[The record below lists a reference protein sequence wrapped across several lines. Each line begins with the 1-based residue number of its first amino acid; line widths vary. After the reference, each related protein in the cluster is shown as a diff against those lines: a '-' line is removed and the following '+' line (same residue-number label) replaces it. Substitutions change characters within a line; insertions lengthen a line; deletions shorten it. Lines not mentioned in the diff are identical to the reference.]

1 VLTAR
6 AEAECRA
13 VDMRMGLPVTVLIV
27 LGDARV
33 RQLVQ
38 DDLQDRCEVIAA
50 SDPGHARELLSRGGV
65 DIVIAGVGATS
76 DDADNLQVLC
86 DCLRAS
92 DVPLAFVAGAPPAS
106 GSVSSCDDAPSLF
119 LAEPITAHA
128 LARAVNDIVA
138 EHRLAREARNVHT
151 LNDDPNGIVAQSS
164 VMQKVMALVERAAL
178 GDSPVLLLG
187 ESGTGKELLARAL
200 HRKGPRPRGPFVA
213 VNCSAIPDT
222 LLESELFGH
231 RQGAFTDA
239 RKDRRGLFQAANH
252 GTIFLD
258 EIGDMAPTLQGK
270 LMRALQEKEVHPLGA
285 DAPVPIDVRV
295 VTATHRDLDAMVADG
310 RLRHDLLY
318 RINVIDIHVPPLR
331 DRPEDV
337 MPLIA
342 HFLNKH
348 SARLGSP
355 RATVS
360 AEAMELL
367 CRHSWPGNVRELENV
382 IERALVLGSGTSID
396 VRDLPDVLRT
406 RLRPE
411 PAGHDGRPLAD
422 VERDYILNM
431 LRAVDGNKSAAARAL
446 GLDRKT
452 LYRKLGRLAS

>member
-1 VLTAR
+1 
-6 AEAECRA
+6 
-13 VDMRMGLPVTVLIV
+13 MGLPVTVLIA

-38 DDLQDRCEVIAA
+38 DELQDRCEVIAA

-65 DIVIAGVGATS
+65 DIVIACVGATS
-76 DDADNLQVLC
+76 DDTDNLHVLC

-92 DVPLAFVAGAPPAS
+92 DVPVAFVAGAPPAS
-106 GSVSSCDDAPSLF
+106 GPVSSCDDPPSLF
-119 LAEPITAHA
+119 LAKPIPAPE
-128 LARAVNDIVA
+128 LARAVNDILT
-138 EHRLAREARNVHT
+138 EHRLAREVRRVHT
-151 LNDDPNGIVAQSS
+151 LNDDPDGIVGQSS
-164 VMQKVMALVERAAL
+164 VMQKVMALIERAAL

-187 ESGTGKELLARAL
+187 ESGTGKELL
-200 HRKGPRPRGPFVA
+200 
-213 VNCSAIPDT
+213 T
-222 LLESELFGH
+222 
-231 RQGAFTDA
+231 
-239 RKDRRGLFQAANH
+239 
-252 GTIFLD
+252 
-258 EIGDMAPTLQGK
+258 
-270 LMRALQEKEVHPLGA
+270 RALQEKEVHPLGA

-331 DRPEDV
+331 DRPEDL

-348 SARLGSP
+348 SARLGPP

-382 IERALVLGSGTSID
+382 IERALILGSGTSID

-406 RLRPE
+406 RLRQE
-411 PAGHDGRPLAD
+411 PASRDGRLLAD
-422 VERDYILNM
+422 VEREYILNM